1 MMVTHDRNGRRRLHA
16 AEAQRGDDG
25 GGQIGTVDA
34 ESPNLLVSRELQC
47 VTRLR
52 EALLCTATRPL
63 HVCHKLGSPY
73 AERIAMAGM
82 CRFVCLNSAAR
93 SVIDGAKK
101 CRANH

>member
-1 MMVTHDRNGRRRLHA
+1 MPVFEYKALTA
-16 AEAQRGDDG
+16 G
-25 GGQIGTVDA
+25 GKLETGIVDA

-47 VTRLR
+47 VTPLR

-82 CRFVCLNSAAR
+82 CRTS
-93 SVIDGAKK
+93 
-101 CRANH
+101 CRFRK